1 MKLNLGCGNNKL
13 DGFVNVD
20 NQAVCSP
27 DMLIDLEVFPWPF
40 ENSSI
45 DEIILSHVLEHLG
58 QTNEIYLKIIKEIYR
73 VSKHQASIFISVPHP
88 RHDDYII
95 DPTHVRPILPDQFFL
110 FSKSQNEK
118 WKKEGCANTPLADYL
133 DVDFEITD
141 TQWILDTD
149 WKVKLKSGEITS
161 DKLVHLAKH
170 QFNIVK
176 EVQVTLRVIKI

>member
-58 QTNEIYLKIIKEIYR
+58 QTNEIYLNIIKEIYR
-73 VSKHQASIFISVPHP
+73 VSKHEASILISVPHP
-88 RHDDYII
+88 RHDDYVI

-141 TQWILDTD
+141 TQWILDTY